1 MAWAVTDP
9 GLIKRLLSDSR
20 VSKDAHQ
27 HWPAFVNGDIPQS
40 WPLRPWV
47 QVRNAL
53 TAYGDEHTRLRRLL
67 SAAFTARRTTAL
79 TPKIEKITGNLLDRI
94 AAAPAGSIVDLRAQ
108 FAYLLPLQVISELFG
123 VPEPAHE
130 GFRRTVSGLFATN
143 LTEDQA
149 TANAREI
156 YAMLADLIAT
166 KRRLPGD
173 DLSSALIAARD
184 DRDNSQL
191 SEQELL
197 DTLLLFIGAG
207 HETTVNLLDHAI
219 VNLLTHPDQLALVRA
234 GKASWGD
241 VVDETLRREAP
252 VANLI
257 MRFAIEDIIDTASG
271 LVFRTGEAIVIGY
284 AAAGR
289 DPELH
294 GLDADRFDTG
304 RPTRHKHLSFGH
316 GAHFCLGASLAR
328 LEAQIALPAL
338 FNRFPGMTLAE
349 HADRLQP
356 LESFISNGHRA
367 LPILLGHA
375 AA

>member
-47 QVRNAL
+47 QVHNAL

-79 TPKIEKITGNLLDRI
+79 TPKIEKITSDLLDHLATVP
-94 AAAPAGSIVDLRAQ
+94 AASTVDLRAR

-123 VPEPAHE
+123 VPEQSHE
-130 GFRRTVSGLFATN
+130 GFRRTVGGLFATN
-143 LTEDQA
+143 LTEEQA
-149 TANAREI
+149 TANAHEI
-156 YAMLADLIAT
+156 YAMLTDLIAT
-166 KRRLPGD
+166 KRRYPGD
-173 DLSSALIAARD
+173 DLSSALISARD
-184 DRDNSQL
+184 DRDNSEL

-219 VNLLTHPDQLALVRA
+219 VNLLAHPDQLALVHA
-234 GKASWGD
+234 GQASWQD
-241 VVDETLRREAP
+241 VIDETLRKEAP

-257 MRFAIEDIIDTASG
+257 MRFAIEDIVDTASG
-271 LVFRTGEAIVIGY
+271 LVFRTGDAIMIGY

-294 GLDADRFDTG
+294 GLDADRFDIG

-316 GAHFCLGASLAR
+316 GPHFCLGAPLAR

-338 FNRFPGMTLAE
+338 FDRFPGLALAE
-349 HADRLQP
+349 PADRLPP

-367 LPILLGHA
+367 LPVLLGHSA
-375 AA
+375 N